1 EILGIDTST
10 VDPGDNEPEFRR
22 GVALNGTEI
31 DSTKHAGT
39 FAIALE
45 PIAAGAM
52 GKAAVEGVC
61 ICKIDVQNTT
71 DKFAE
76 VPGDDGGSGSGG
88 SGEVYL
94 QSAAAGSAQI
104 LWKQSGT
111 GLKWAVV
118 RLGNRLEKILLV
130 KITGKGDTDGAYKA
144 TQIKGVKSD
153 GTPVS
158 LIDPLIFDGAVGN
171 LPQVVEYN
179 HNPVVFV
186 GKIVLIFRAKD
197 DQNKTQL
204 LFAYPK
210 SAMPSILYANITGST
225 SNGTNKW
232 AYTFAEVKYQTD
244 GNFATKQ
251 GAITGTAYN

>member
-1 EILGIDTST
+1 MSFQHVHPGQKLQLPAADWNGAMDVADAFANGKLSNLANQQAGGESVLIKNTTASDISIFEILGIDTST

-31 DSTKHAGT
+31 DSTKHAGK

-118 RLGNRLEKILLV
+118 RL
-130 KITGKGDTDGAYKA
+130 
-144 TQIKGVKSD
+144 
-153 GTPVS
+153 
-158 LIDPLIFDGAVGN
+158 
-171 LPQVVEYN
+171 
-179 HNPVVFV
+179 
-186 GKIVLIFRAKD
+186 
-197 DQNKTQL
+197 
-204 LFAYPK
+204 
-210 SAMPSILYANITGST
+210 
-225 SNGTNKW
+225 
-232 AYTFAEVKYQTD
+232 
-244 GNFATKQ
+244 
-251 GAITGTAYN
+251 